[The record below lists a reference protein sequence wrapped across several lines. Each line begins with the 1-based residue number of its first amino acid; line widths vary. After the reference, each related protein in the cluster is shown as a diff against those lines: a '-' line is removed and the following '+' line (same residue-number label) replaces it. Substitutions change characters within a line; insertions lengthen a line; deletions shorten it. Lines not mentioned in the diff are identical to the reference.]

1 MPRHMTAIQACS
13 RPKLAGK
20 VRLRFDRLEQRF
32 LLLYPERGLLL
43 NEAASEILQLCTGK
57 LAIDTI
63 VAVLSS
69 RHASSSRDAIT
80 NHVLCFLSELQL
92 RGLIEG

>member
-1 MPRHMTAIQACS
+1 MTAIQPYS

-20 VRLRFDRLEQRF
+20 VRLRFDRHEQRF

-43 NEAASEILQLCTGK
+43 NGTASEILQLCTGQFT
-57 LAIDTI
+57 IDTI
-63 VAVLSS
+63 VTRLSS
-69 RHASSSRDAIT
+69 RHTSSSRGVIS
-80 NHVLCFLSELQL
+80 NHVLRFLSQLQS